1 MLQFDVHSQ
10 CCFLTN
16 TQPSS
21 TGAAPRNQFKKAFLL
36 GDFKE
41 REERKKMANILV
53 IGQFFRCQTLTCKST
68 ICSHQVD
75 SFQANCACL
84 LQSQLR

>member
-41 REERKKMANILV
+41 RKPLPYGRREGQRWLIFWLSANSL
-53 IGQFFRCQTLTCKST
+53 GAK
-68 ICSHQVD
+68 H
-75 SFQANCACL
+75 
-84 LQSQLR
+84 